1 VTTTAVRGVTSTTA
15 TSPSTTTPASTTT
28 TAPTTTTTTP
38 GTLAYTGSDSSKM
51 LGFGL
56 ALILLGGGVVAFSY
70 RRRPLV

>member
-1 VTTTAVRGVTSTTA
+1 
-15 TSPSTTTPASTTT
+15 
-28 TAPTTTTTTP
+28 
-38 GTLAYTGSDSSKM
+38 M